1 MWPTQQE
8 GTNVIA
14 RLLCG
19 AALLGALYS
28 PAFAEQGQVTIIGK
42 DGQATTEAMPTD
54 PKMVK
59 MMHHMGHAMG
69 KGPLMVWMDDKGSMH
84 VCSCGEKDHDK

>member
-1 MWPTQQE
+1 M
-8 GTNVIA
+8 
-14 RLLCG
+14 
-19 AALLGALYS
+19 ALYS

-69 KGPLMVWMDDKGSMH
+69 KGPLMV
-84 VCSCGEKDHDK
+84 

>member
-1 MWPTQQE
+1 M
-8 GTNVIA
+8 IA
-14 RLLCG
+14 RLFCG
-19 AALLGALYS
+19 AALLGLICS
-28 PAFAEQGQVTIIGK
+28 PALADVTIIGK
-42 DGQATTEAMPTD
+42 DGQVTTSAMPTD

-59 MMHHMGHAMG
+59 MMHKMGHVMG